1 MIPLRRKQPGDG
13 PISPSGLG
21 NQKPVRSGTGRMKT
35 FERVSLA
42 VGSLLFAWLLYRAG
56 LGTVARNLRQLGW
69 GFLVIFA
76 QEGLAILL
84 YTLAWRRTLP
94 PRYRT
99 VPFRSLVSMRLSG
112 DAINHLAPSAVV
124 GGELLRV
131 SLLKRFVPAP
141 AAFASVGLAAM
152 AQFFAQLLFIV
163 LGIPFLAAGGLRGRV
178 AGAGIALAA
187 ILALAIA
194 GLVYLV
200 WRGDGFRRLQKAIER
215 RSWLPAK
222 WASSEVDAQTLDQEI
237 FGSLRERPSD
247 FLASVALFYVGWFVA
262 VADVYWILFFL
273 GVAVPLSL
281 AFSIAVLLVLVEGFF
296 FFVPAKAGVP
306 EGAAYAVFG
315 ALGLDPARGFALG
328 LARRL
333 RDTAWDLLGLALLG
347 VSQLPDRGKRS
358 EAPGRAFGPTR

>member
-1 MIPLRRKQPGDG
+1 
-13 PISPSGLG
+13 
-21 NQKPVRSGTGRMKT
+21 MKT

-42 VGSLLFAWLLYRAG
+42 VGSLLFVWLLYRAG
-56 LGTVARNLRQLGW
+56 LGTVARNLKQLGW

-76 QEGLAILL
+76 QEGVAILL
-84 YTLAWRRTLP
+84 YTLAWSRMIP
-94 PRYRT
+94 PRHRA

-124 GGELLRV
+124 GGELLRA
-131 SLLKRFVPAP
+131 SLLRRFVPAP

-163 LGIPFLAAGGLRGRV
+163 LGIPFLAEGGLQGRI
-178 AGAGIALAA
+178 AGAGVALAA
-187 ILALAIA
+187 ILALAIS
-194 GLVYLV
+194 GLIYLV
-200 WRGDGFRRLQKAIER
+200 WRGDAFRRLQRAIER
-215 RSWLPAK
+215 KSWLRAK
-222 WASSEVDAQTLDQEI
+222 WASSELDAQTLDHEI
-237 FGSLRERPSD
+237 FGSLHERPKG
-247 FLASVALFYVGWFVA
+247 FLASVALFYMGWFVA

-273 GVAVPLSL
+273 GVPVPLSL

-306 EGAAYAVFG
+306 EGAAYAVFL

-333 RDTAWDLLGLALLG
+333 RETAWDLLGLALLAA
-347 VSQLPDRGKRS
+347 SQVPDSNKAS
-358 EAPGRAFGPTR
+358 PAPARALDPTR

>member
-1 MIPLRRKQPGDG
+1 
-13 PISPSGLG
+13 
-21 NQKPVRSGTGRMKT
+21 MKT
-35 FERVSLA
+35 FERISLA
-42 VGSLLFAWLLYRAG
+42 IGSLLFVGLLYRAG
-56 LGTVARNLRQLGW
+56 LGAVARNLRQLGW

-94 PRYRT
+94 PLYRS

-131 SLLKRFVPAP
+131 SLLRRFVPAP
-141 AAFASVGLAAM
+141 VAFGSVGLAAM

-178 AGAGIALAA
+178 AGAGMVLAA

-194 GLVYLV
+194 GLIYLV
-200 WRGDGFRRLQKAIER
+200 WRGDGFRRLQALVER
-215 RSWLPAK
+215 KSWLPAS
-222 WASSEVDAQTLDQEI
+222 WASSGVDGHALDEEI
-237 FGSLRERPSD
+237 FGSLRERPKD
-247 FLASVALFYVGWFVA
+247 FLASVALFYLGWFV
-262 VADVYWILFFL
+262 
-273 GVAVPLSL
+273 SL
-281 AFSIAVLLVLVEGFF
+281 AFSIAILLVLVEGFF

-306 EGAAYAVFG
+306 EGAAYGVFA

-333 RDTAWDLLGLALLG
+333 RDTAWDLVGLALLG
-347 VSQLPDRGKRS
+347 LSQVPNRG
-358 EAPGRAFGPTR
+358 ETPQTPGRAFGPTR

>member
-1 MIPLRRKQPGDG
+1 
-13 PISPSGLG
+13 
-21 NQKPVRSGTGRMKT
+21 MKT
-35 FERVSLA
+35 FERISLA
-42 VGSLLFAWLLYRAG
+42 VGTLLFVGLLYRAG

-84 YTLAWRRTLP
+84 YTLAWRATLP
-94 PRYRT
+94 PLFRS
-99 VPFRSLVSMRLSG
+99 VPFRWLVSMRLSG

-131 SLLKRFVPAP
+131 SLLRRFVPAP
-141 AAFASVGLAAM
+141 VAFASVGLAAM

-178 AGAGIALAA
+178 AGAGMVLVA

-194 GLVYLV
+194 GLIYLV
-200 WRGDGFRRLQKAIER
+200 WRGDGFRRLRAMVER
-215 RSWLPAK
+215 KSWLPAK
-222 WASSEVDAQTLDQEI
+222 WVSSGVDAQALDEEI
-237 FGSLRERPSD
+237 FGSLRERPKD
-247 FLASVALFYVGWFVA
+247 FLASVALFYLGWFVA

-273 GVAVPLSL
+273 GVPVPLSL

-306 EGAAYAVFG
+306 EGAAYGVFA

-333 RDTAWDLLGLALLG
+333 RDTAWDLVGLALLG
-347 VSQLPDRGKRS
+347 LSQVPHRGETSQER
-358 EAPGRAFGPTR
+358 GRAFGQTR